1 MLKTNDEKVLIESVE
16 SVAAVTN
23 AISEFITYMG
33 TLGGTLGRRDFN
45 DLNKKASQNAITM
58 YGLVSENV
66 PAELYKSISKGMET
80 KIAAL
85 IKTIATNALAND
97 LMAARDYITR
107 NLTDLGLNIGHENIG
122 TTLTNI
128 SQLGENVEGI
138 KIELNDALL
147 TEATEPR
154 PSRGNRGNQEPVG
167 NIPGNNVRGTS
178 TKGTLESANSVFMS
192 PGSVFTFDVTALNS
206 GKNATKLT
214 VSIMIR
220 VNLIEVSSENLIRA
234 MVDSH
239 ETDNFQQYLKYRA
252 KGTSFFRDVVMN
264 IDAINQRIDREF
276 SKNLQDRMLARLI
289 TKSRKTNAFSGL
301 MNSEL
306 RNFLVFLDTSDV
318 DVLGREY
325 NMILTKGSTLHTMF
339 SNLNMLSM
347 CVVDAAKRKVIMF
360 DSDRPQEMQVFPLDT
375 LANEK
380 RMMEMFSRAFN

>member
-23 AISEFITYMG
+23 AISEFISYMG

-66 PAELYKSISKGMET
+66 PDELYKTISKGMET

-85 IKTIATNALAND
+85 IKTIATNYLGKD
-97 LMAARDYITR
+97 LKSAREYINR
-107 NLTDLGLNIGHENIG
+107 NLTDLGLNLNSENIG
-122 TTLTNI
+122 GVLTNL
-128 SQLGENVEGI
+128 SKLGENANIDIQLTES
-138 KIELNDALL
+138 LL
-147 TEATEPR
+147 TEAR
-154 PSRGNRGNQEPVG
+154 PNNQRV
-167 NIPGNNVRGTS
+167 NQS
-178 TKGTLESANSVFMS
+178 TDPKAEVDTTPSVKASHEASNAVFLS
-192 PGSVFTFDVTALNS
+192 PGSVFTFDITAVNN
-206 GKNATKLT
+206 GGNAAKLT
-214 VSIMIR
+214 ISIMIR

-264 IDAINQRIDREF
+264 IDAINQRVSREF
-276 SKNLQDRMLARLI
+276 SSNLQDRMVARLI